1 MSRSTTILSKSIA
14 GFEVKSVNEDK
25 REIRGWASTPTPD
38 RVNDVIDPMGLTS
51 KGSIPLLLDHKHD
64 QPVGN
69 VEFGQPTPKGFPF
82 TAKIAKVD
90 EPGEV
95 KTRTDTAWH
104 SVKHGLIKH
113 VSIGFFPKESKPLS
127 NGGIHF
133 TKADV
138 HELSLTAVPANPEA
152 TITGIKA
159 VVVDPAVPEWLARSG
174 MSKEVIAKYMQL
186 NADDLKHT
194 AVPLVK
200 PIVVQTPVAKAAPKT
215 NIQSTVNKD
224 NTMNTNA
231 NHFIRAA
238 IAKTIAGTNSEAF
251 AANRWG
257 ADSDT
262 ARYIKAAVNP
272 ITAGTDASG
281 ALTVGTISRQ
291 QFVQAVFSRSI
302 LGQLQGLVRVPAITR
317 INTEATPLAGAFYGE
332 GTYAPVAQGAI
343 GVYLTDKRKVGIL
356 SVISSELLQMTDETA
371 ETTISGTLQRALSRG
386 LDNAFV
392 GSQIR
397 GDTSPAG
404 LASVATQI
412 PAVTAMV
419 GNVSTVDVPATFAAG
434 VAAFTGDPTMASV
447 LVNPLTAMTLRSPTE
462 TQITARGGVYG
473 GLLAVTSEAVPV
485 GALFIVDA
493 SRVLAFIGDA
503 TVTPFRDGSVAGLGA
518 TPTVPVNLFQTSQVA
533 LLGEQYA
540 DWQFAPGAAVQVT
553 LAA

>member
-1 MSRSTTILSKSIA
+1 
-14 GFEVKSVNEDK
+14 
-25 REIRGWASTPTPD
+25 
-38 RVNDVIDPMGLTS
+38 MGLTS

-69 VEFGQPTPKGFPF
+69 VAFGQPTPKGLPF
-82 TAKIAKVD
+82 TARIARVD

-113 VSIGFFPKESKPLS
+113 VSIGFFPKESKALS

-152 TITGIKA
+152 TITAFKA
-159 VVVDPAVPEWLARSG
+159 VDSSPAVPEWLAKSG
-174 MSKEVIAKYMQL
+174 MSKEVIEKYMQL
-186 NADDLKHT
+186 QAT
-194 AVPLVK
+194 GPK
-200 PIVVQTPVAKAAPKT
+200 PTAAPEAKSIAVT
-215 NIQSTVNKD
+215 NQPTIHKES
-224 NTMNTNA
+224 NTLNANTNNA

-251 AANRWG
+251 AASRWG

-332 GTYAPVAQGAI
+332 WTNAPAAQGAV
-343 GVYLTDKRKVGIL
+343 GVYLTDKRKVGIISVL
-356 SVISSELLQMTDETA
+356 SKELLQMTDETA
-371 ETTISGTLQRALSRG
+371 ETTISGMLQRALSRG

-392 GSQIR
+392 GSQVR
-397 GDTSPAG
+397 DNVSPSG
-404 LASVATQI
+404 LASMATQ
-412 PAVTAMV
+412 A
-419 GNVSTVDVPATFAAG
+419 GSFAAG
-434 VAAFTGDPTMASV
+434 IEAFTGDLTVASV
-447 LVNPLTAMTLRSPTE
+447 LVNPLTAVTLRSPTE

-473 GLLAVTSEAVPV
+473 GLNAIASYAVPA
-485 GALFIVDA
+485 GSLFIVDA

-503 TVTPFRDGSVAGLGA
+503 AVTPFHDGMVTGFGA
-518 TPTVPVNLFQTSQVA
+518 TPTVPVDMFQTSQVA

-540 DWQFAPGAAVQVT
+540 DWQFVPGAAVQVT
-553 LAA
+553 LAN